1 MEFNIYMI
9 LLLVATHGPQADC
22 DTKLAESGR
31 WIYFAYAKLEV
42 RLVTED
48 SNLIPAFVKFK
59 L

>member
-1 MEFNIYMI
+1 MI
-9 LLLVATHGPQADC
+9 LLLVASRGPQAEC
-22 DTKLAESGR
+22 DSNLAESDR
-31 WIYFAYAKLEV
+31 RIYLTYAKLEV